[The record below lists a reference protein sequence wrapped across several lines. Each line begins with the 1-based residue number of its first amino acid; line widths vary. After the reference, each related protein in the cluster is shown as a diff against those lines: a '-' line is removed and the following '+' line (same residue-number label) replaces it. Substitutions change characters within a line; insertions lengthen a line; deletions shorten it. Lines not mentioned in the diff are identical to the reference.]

1 MLCHAASLPQACL
14 TDFMMVWNLLKRV
27 KTGCGRALCTVDLG
41 AVDEIVSSEEFLF
54 GKGGGRASAAFPDW
68 VKLPK
73 LANPEKL
80 VVVALDTAGMVSAT
94 SDQVQEAGIDQEE
107 CDAIAAWLNF
117 GMPRSHISKVKEYGL
132 VCVVFR
138 EPNWWSM
145 AVVVQATR
153 LPVAIVPIKTHAAR
167 ALYLFLER
175 NYWPPSGEPMTHA
188 EVCDDWEL
196 RRAYITNGVAPA
208 LTMRRS
214 R

>member
-1 MLCHAASLPQACL
+1 
-14 TDFMMVWNLLKRV
+14 MMVWNLLKRL

-80 VVVALDTAGMVSAT
+80 VVVALDTAGMVSTT

-117 GMPRSHISKVKEYGL
+117 GMPRSHIAKVKEYGL
-132 VCVVFR
+132 VVLCFVNQTGGRWLLSFR
-138 EPNWWSM
+138 
-145 AVVVQATR
+145 
-153 LPVAIVPIKTHAAR
+153 LR
-167 ALYLFLER
+167 ACLWLLCLSRRTPQGHCTFFL
-175 NYWPPSGEPMTHA
+175 
-188 EVCDDWEL
+188 
-196 RRAYITNGVAPA
+196 NGTIG
-208 LTMRRS
+208 LQMENR
-214 R
+214 